1 MLDINNTHHK
11 IDFIGDIHGHADE
24 LRKLL
29 KGLNYNN
36 ENGVYKHAER
46 KAFFVGDFI
55 DRGPKIRETLEIVKG
70 MCDAG
75 EAFTVMGNHE
85 YNAICF
91 DTMDKDGKPLR
102 AHSEKNKLQHKQTL
116 NEFAGYKKEWEMY
129 LNWFK
134 TLPLYFENSNFR
146 VVHACWDN
154 KHIKQLKGFSLKN
167 IEDKNFLLKSS
178 KKKNVEFK
186 IVEESLKGKEVNL
199 KGEKFND
206 KDGNLRKRGRIKWW
220 MSPTGLKARDFI
232 FEFPGMGKN
241 FEIKVKNEPY
251 PSIDPPVFF
260 GHYWLKGNIPLLM
273 ADNVCC
279 LDYSVAKEGILCA
292 YSWNGERKLKEENFK
307 WV

>member
-11 IDFIGDIHGHADE
+11 IDFIGDIHGHADA

-29 KGLNYNN
+29 SGLNYNN

-85 YNAICF
+85 YNAIC
-91 DTMDKDGKPLR
+91 
-102 AHSEKNKLQHKQTL
+102 
-116 NEFAGYKKEWEMY
+116 
-129 LNWFK
+129 
-134 TLPLYFENSNFR
+134 FENSNFR